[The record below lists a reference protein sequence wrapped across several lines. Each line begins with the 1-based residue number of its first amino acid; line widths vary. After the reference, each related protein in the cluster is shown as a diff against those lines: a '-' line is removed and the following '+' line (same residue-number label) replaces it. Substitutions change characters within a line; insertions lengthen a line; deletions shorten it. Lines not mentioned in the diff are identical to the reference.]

1 MISVADDKTMKIWE
15 LNTGRCAKTVDAHER
30 FVTCVAWGR
39 ATARVGPNVNG
50 AGEKGLPEERRVNVL
65 ATGSVDQLVKI
76 WAPWQG

>member
-15 LNTGRCAKTVDAHER
+15 LNTGRCTKTVDAHER

-50 AGEKGLPEERRVNVL
+50 AGEKALPEERRVNVL

>member
-15 LNTGRCAKTVDAHER
+15 LNTGRCTKTIDAHDR
-30 FVTCVAWGR
+30 FVTCITWGR
-39 ATARVGPNVNG
+39 TTTKVGTNVNG
-50 AGEKGLPEERRVNVL
+50 AGDRGQQEERRVNVL